1 MSVIYINKENK
12 SEYKNIISKGN
23 LVVDFSADWCGPC
36 KMFGP
41 IFEATSEIV
50 KDIQFVKIDV
60 DAVPE
65 AREDFSIQSIPSVV
79 ILKDGKEINRKMGFM
94 IQNQFIKFIEDNM

>member
-23 LVVDFSADWCGPC
+23 VVVDFSAEWCGPC
-36 KMFGP
+36 KMFAP

-65 AREDFSIQSIPSVV
+65 SRADFSIQSIPSTI